1 VYNIHTGVCV
11 VLVSILSDVVILLFR
26 NKTKKA
32 PNAYPFYLK
41 YKIILQQLMLG
52 SCLEEGHLKS

>member
-1 VYNIHTGVCV
+1 M